1 MQNLAFT
8 KYDCPHTRSAFKK
21 GAALILLMH
30 FNLCRM
36 DRFIFL
42 LYRTTLSHSN
52 YNMQIDFS
60 DNYVTIFVVL
70 GRKN

>member
-1 MQNLAFT
+1 
-8 KYDCPHTRSAFKK
+8 
-21 GAALILLMH
+21 MH

-42 LYRTTLSHSN
+42 VYRTTLSHSN